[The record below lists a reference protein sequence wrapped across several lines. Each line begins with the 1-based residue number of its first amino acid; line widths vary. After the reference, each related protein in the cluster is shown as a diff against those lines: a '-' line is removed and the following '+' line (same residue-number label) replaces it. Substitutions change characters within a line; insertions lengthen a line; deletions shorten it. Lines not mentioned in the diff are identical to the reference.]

1 MTTFTHQLRAAAAQH
16 DNASPPDEP
25 AFGLDE
31 AAAAVATRETPGE
44 LVDTL
49 ADAAPALAW
58 LSRSIPVDHLHLDA
72 FRALLEL
79 SERLARERER
89 EYERL
94 NAVEGR
100 PDDC

>member
-1 MTTFTHQLRAAAAQH
+1 MNSHTHQLRAAAAQH
-16 DNASPPDEP
+16 DHASPPEEP
-25 AFGLDE
+25 AFGLDD

-58 LSRSIPVDHLHLDA
+58 VSRSIQVDRLHLDA

-94 NAVEGR
+94 NAPQER